1 LKEGGGGGGGR
12 GAAGSGV
19 FCGCFGSVVGNKFWN
34 SVKFLLIE
42 LLKKKKRTKKKKKI
56 AGLRCLFIHHCM

>member
-1 LKEGGGGGGGR
+1 M
-12 GAAGSGV
+12 

-42 LLKKKKRTKKKKKI
+42 LLKKKKNEKEKKNRRAEMPFHPSLYVSLKNFQFKK
-56 AGLRCLFIHHCM
+56 